1 MSISSIHGT
10 RLPSLGGLAAL
21 RRAQSKDASGTSA
34 PAHATTLS
42 RLSAADAGQWAAA
55 IGAAMAQ
62 LGLAVSPGQAPAAA
76 TGTAWAQGD
85 ASTASRRGAQQV
97 QQYRS
102 IASTSSRLVQ
112 ALDASASGASA
123 AAGLTAALQGLWTSL
138 GAPPE
143 GAGPAHP
150 AVPHLPTFLQS
161 LASHVGESGISGLR
175 GVFVDAV
182 A

>member
-1 MSISSIHGT
+1 MSISSIPGT

-34 PAHATTLS
+34 PVPATAISHLP
-42 RLSAADAGQWAAA
+42 AADAGQWTAA

-62 LGLAVSPGQAPAAA
+62 LGLAASSGQAPAAA
-76 TGTAWAQGD
+76 TRTAWAQGD
-85 ASTASRRGAQQV
+85 ASAASRRGAQQV

-112 ALDASASGASA
+112 ALDASASGVS

-138 GAPPE
+138 GATPE
-143 GAGPAHP
+143 GAGSANP

-161 LASHVGESGISGLR
+161 LASHVGESGVSGLR

>member
-34 PAHATTLS
+34 SAPATTLS
-42 RLSAADAGQWAAA
+42 RLPAADAGQWAAA

-112 ALDASASGASA
+112 ALEASASGASA
-123 AAGLTAALQGLWTSL
+123 AGLTTALQGLWTSL

>member
-1 MSISSIHGT
+1 MGISSIYGT
-10 RLPSLGGLAAL
+10 QRPSPGGLAAL
-21 RRAQSKDASGTSA
+21 RRAQPGNASGTSTSA
-34 PAHATTLS
+34 PATAIS
-42 RLSAADAGQWAAA
+42 RLPAADAGQWTAA

-112 ALDASASGASA
+112 ALQASASGASA
-123 AAGLTAALQGLWTSL
+123 GLTTALQGLWTSL
-138 GAPPE
+138 GARPE

>member
-34 PAHATTLS
+34 PVPATAISHLP
-42 RLSAADAGQWAAA
+42 AADAGQWTAA

-62 LGLAVSPGQAPAAA
+62 LGLAASSGQAPAAA
-76 TGTAWAQGD
+76 TRTAWAQGD
-85 ASTASRRGAQQV
+85 ASAASRRGAQQV

-112 ALDASASGASA
+112 ALDASASGVSTTS
-123 AAGLTAALQGLWTSL
+123 GLTAALQGLWTSL
-138 GAPPE
+138 GATPE
-143 GAGPAHP
+143 GDGSANP
-150 AVPHLPTFLQS
+150 AVPHLPTFLRS
-161 LASHVGESGISGLR
+161 LASHVGESGVSGLR